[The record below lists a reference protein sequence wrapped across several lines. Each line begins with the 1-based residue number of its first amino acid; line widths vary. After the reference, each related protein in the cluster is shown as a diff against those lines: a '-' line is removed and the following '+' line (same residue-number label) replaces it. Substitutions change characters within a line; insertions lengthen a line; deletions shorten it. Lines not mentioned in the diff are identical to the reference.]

1 MSITEEQIQA
11 NNFKDF
17 YNRLKPLLGIKPV
30 SGFTPVGTIIAVMGK
45 TAPNN
50 YIACNGQI
58 VNIKDYPELA
68 RYFNEQFGSYEYF
81 GGDGIDTFGI
91 PDLRGEFLRG
101 TGTNGHENQGSGEDV
116 GTHQDATEIPN
127 IVNDGTE
134 FKFSSSNNAVFNK
147 EDSSIKL
154 NNEKWGYLAS
164 NKNTSVAGP
173 DARKTTR
180 PTNTSVLYCIATK
193 NIYIDVKYDYS
204 TDEKAIGAWIDGKTL
219 YQRTIAFNTGPFTTS
234 THINI
239 YNTSNIS
246 VKNLE
251 GYINWSTGSSNGI
264 VDFNFYGSADNRIDW
279 SINDNRIIIDLYGNH
294 FANQDGYVTI
304 QYTKE

>member
-17 YNRLKPLLGIKPV
+17 YNRLKPLLGIRPV

-45 TAPNN
+45 TVPNN
-50 YIACNGQI
+50 YIACEGQI

-101 TGTNGHENQGSGEDV
+101 TGTNSHENQGSGASV
-116 GTHQDATEIPN
+116 GEHQNST
-127 IVNDGTE
+127 
-134 FKFSSSNNAVFNK
+134 KFPVSIRISDQVRHLGPMTDYDYRIDETTPVTWCGGNNFGGDRN
-147 EDSSIKL
+147 SYQLTI
-154 NNEKWGYLAS
+154 
-164 NKNTSVAGP
+164 
-173 DARKTTR
+173 R

-204 TDEKAIGAWIDGKTL
+204 TDEKAIGTWIDGKTL
-219 YQRTIAFNTGPFTTS
+219 YQRTIAFNTGSFTANTYF
-234 THINI
+234 NI
-239 YNTSNIS
+239 YDTSNIS
-246 VKNLE
+246 VKNVE
-251 GYINWSTGSSNGI
+251 GYVNWNYNNDNGI
-264 VDFNFYGSADNRIDW
+264 VSLNFCSDTNNNKVQW
-279 SINDNRIIIDLYGNH
+279 SINNNNLRVDVNGNH
-294 FANQDGYVTI
+294 FANQDGYATI